1 MLLRRYGTALHSVV
15 PNFDPN
21 ALTEI
26 SFRRDRVFS
35 ISDVEFQE
43 RYERVREEGFAPEA
57 EGMVQSEAEAA
68 LLAQLEAELRSIEGG
83 LGEGEFLVIESEQ
96 GSDYPKVRDR
106 KQGIV
111 VEGENK
117 LVFYWRVE
125 PPLRIGIYRRRAG

>member
-35 ISDVEFQE
+35 ISESDFQGG
-43 RYERVREEGFAPEA
+43 YERVREEGLAPEA
-57 EGMVQSEAEAA
+57 EGMVQPEAESE
-68 LLAQLEAELRSIEGG
+68 LLGRLEGELRTIEAG
-83 LGEGEFLVIESEQ
+83 LAEGELLLIESEQ
-96 GSDYPKVRDR
+96 GTDYPKVRDR

-125 PPLRIGIYRRRAG
+125 PPLRIGIYRRRAQ

>member
-1 MLLRRYGTALHSVV
+1 MLLRRYGTAIHSVV
-15 PNFDPN
+15 PNFDSN

-35 ISDVEFQE
+35 IAEAEFQS
-43 RYERVREEGFAPEA
+43 RYRKLREEELAPESD
-57 EGMVQSEAEAA
+57 GMVQSEAETE
-68 LLAQLEAELRSIEGG
+68 LLARLESGIRSIESG
-83 LGEGEFLVIESEQ
+83 LGEGELLLVESEQ
-96 GSDYPKVRDR
+96 GADYPKVRDR

-125 PPLRIGIYRRRAG
+125 PPLRVGIYSLREP

>member
-1 MLLRRYGTALHSVV
+1 MLLRRYGNTLHSVV

-35 ISDVEFQE
+35 LPDATLEAD
-43 RYERVREEGFAPEA
+43 YERVRGEDLSPES

-68 LLAQLEAELRSIEGG
+68 LLGQLEAELRALEAG
-83 LGEGEFLVIESEQ
+83 LGDNELLLIESEQ

-106 KQGIV
+106 KQGII

-125 PPLRIGIYRRRAG
+125 PPLRVGIYRRKG

>member
-1 MLLRRYGTALHSVV
+1 MLLRRYGNALHSVE
-15 PNFDPN
+15 PNFDSN

-35 ISDVEFQE
+35 IPDSEFGSD
-43 RYERVREEGFAPEA
+43 YEKVRDEELSPES
-57 EGMVQSEAEAA
+57 EGMVQSEAETE
-68 LLAQLEAELRSIEGG
+68 LLTRLESGLRAIEQGI
-83 LGEGEFLVIESEQ
+83 GEGELILIESEQ
-96 GSDYPKVRDR
+96 GTDYPKVRDR

-125 PPLRIGIYRRRAG
+125 PPLRVGIYRRRAT